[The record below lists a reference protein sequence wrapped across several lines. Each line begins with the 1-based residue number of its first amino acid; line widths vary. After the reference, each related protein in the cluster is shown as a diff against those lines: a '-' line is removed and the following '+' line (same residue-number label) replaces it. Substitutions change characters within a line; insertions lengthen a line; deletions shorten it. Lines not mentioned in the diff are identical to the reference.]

1 MSKFVKFKDWE
12 SSKNSSTAVQE
23 DAENV
28 TTGNAELLAQIAD
41 LTAKRK
47 THVKNSEDFEA
58 QILEIEIKILKL
70 EVEQNELEEKKKQ
83 LTGAKEISS
92 KRRVE
97 GKTNEQ

>member
-1 MSKFVKFKDWE
+1 MEKFVKFKNWE
-12 SSKNSSTAVQE
+12 ESRSSQLKEEVEKPTSQS
-23 DAENV
+23 
-28 TTGNAELLAQIAD
+28 NAELLAQIAD

-47 THVKNSEDFEA
+47 GHVKNSEDFEA

-83 LTGAKEISS
+83 LIGAKEISS
-92 KRRVE
+92 KRRIE